1 MASIDTSDKNYQIS
15 DDLLNVL
22 IEIYEQA
29 LCTQLDQQLNLLQ
42 EDPDQIKYNLARA
55 AGMGEMLR
63 QLFRH
68 VPKERI
74 DGRQHIRQSLFGSD
88 RGGDQGRGGGGASS
102 DTSSRPSKGTAAFF
116 STRS

>member
-1 MASIDTSDKNYQIS
+1 MGSTDTSDKNYQIS

-29 LCTQLDQQLNLLQ
+29 LCIQLDQQLNLLQ
-42 EDPDQIKYNLARA
+42 EDPNQIKYNLARA

-63 QLFRH
+63 ALFRH

-74 DGRQHIRQSLFGSD
+74 DGRHIRSTLFGTK
-88 RGGDQGRGGGGASS
+88 RGRDQGGGGGRASS
-102 DTSSRPSKGTAAFF
+102 DSSSRPSKGNAAFF